1 MFFFVLFCVIAPI
14 VVCVL
19 IWCCVAGALGAS
31 FRNSRPTTTVTT
43 TPATVVA
50 TPTVVTATSQTTAVS
65 QSQCVCVHAGAHP
78 IMQLTL
84 ATHAQKDY
92 GTCHIKAARY
102 FYTRPTNYT
111 IQLWVCPHT
120 YAYRYSFS
128 HNSAEGFALHCFHIM
143 CFSFSITYTLCVH
156 TFIFMTCVSE

>member
-50 TPTVVTATSQTTAVS
+50 TPTVVTTTSQTIAVS
-65 QSQCVCVHAGAHP
+65 QSQYVCVHAGAHP

-111 IQLWVCPHT
+111 IQLWVCPDT
-120 YAYRYSFS
+120 YTHIGIHFLIIARVSHFIAYV
-128 HNSAEGFALHCFHIM
+128 
-143 CFSFSITYTLCVH
+143 FSFSITYTLCVH